1 MKRLNLQQCKT
12 DTNEKKNL
20 YSSILPKDIEIIILN
35 LPTKKIS
42 EPGNFINE
50 LFKWKIIPMLHKFFQ
65 RAHFPAYP

>member
-50 LFKWKIIPMLHKFFQ
+50 LFK
-65 RAHFPAYP
+65 